1 MLLNF
6 QLQFGD
12 TSSILGVDSFAP
24 SPCRFCESKNTVIPK
39 EHAISIHV
47 NGKMMILLW
56 NVYPILT
63 QFQLP
68 SPPLLFHPAPC
79 AFPLLSLVSIRN
91 GGTTDTIFIYYYQ
104 TNDKMLIVEYL
115 ANIIWWES
123 AHNALVKHV
132 KNNQKHVKGA
142 ANPGWSSLAV
152 ISMRCCFTKLLKLL
166 VRGTSL
172 GFAHLWWWQSWS
184 KASSGSYASPHPQIS
199 GLFRSPKNSNA
210 ARIRASEPNKTQ
222 DPSKFI
228 LASWYV
234 SPRASDWL
242 IGAQK
247 CRGAASSMSSSNIC
261 LARSRTPPLGPRAS
275 STSRLFDPLT
285 QKKER
290 KNWQKWIYK
299 TQNHGKIW

>member
-1 MLLNF
+1 M
-6 QLQFGD
+6 
-12 TSSILGVDSFAP
+12 S
-24 SPCRFCESKNTVIPK
+24 R
-39 EHAISIHV
+39 
-47 NGKMMILLW
+47 
-56 NVYPILT
+56 
-63 QFQLP
+63 
-68 SPPLLFHPAPC
+68 
-79 AFPLLSLVSIRN
+79 
-91 GGTTDTIFIYYYQ
+91 TI
-104 TNDKMLIVEYL
+104 K
-115 ANIIWWES
+115 
-123 AHNALVKHV
+123 
-132 KNNQKHVKGA
+132 KGA

-166 VRGTSL
+166 VQGTSL

-210 ARIRASEPNKTQ
+210 ARIRASEPNNTQ
-222 DPSKFI
+222 DPSKLI

-285 QKKER
+285 QKKSR
-290 KNWQKWIYK
+290 INWQKWIYK